1 MGPASLANVTDQGAA
16 RPRRFVII
24 AAPRTGSNWVC
35 SMLNSHPEILCHH
48 EIFNP
53 DGIHYAL
60 DHRTGDI
67 SIGTLAE
74 RDDAPLN
81 FLDRLWQHSFGKRV
95 VGFKINRGQNDVA
108 FQHVLADRGL
118 HKLVLL
124 RRNRI
129 KTFVS
134 EMIAEQT
141 GQWESYGRADGVKQ
155 NNRLEVDVKALWR
168 HVALNR
174 DYYARVQHALQASGQ
189 TYLQVTYENLQADAE
204 WLSMLRFLDV
214 APAVS
219 ALAPAT
225 RKQNS
230 SDLRD
235 LISNYAQLEQALAGS
250 ELEAELHNVES

>member
-1 MGPASLANVTDQGAA
+1 M
-16 RPRRFVII
+16 RKFVII

-60 DHRTGDI
+60 DHRGGDI
-67 SIGTLAE
+67 YFGTLAE
-74 RDDAPLN
+74 RDSAPLD
-81 FLDRLWQHSFGKRV
+81 FLAQLWRQNFGKQA
-95 VGFKINRGQNDVA
+95 VGFKINRGQNEAV
-108 FQHVLADRGL
+108 FQHVLTDRGV
-118 HKLVLL
+118 HKIVLM

-141 GQWESYGRADGVKQ
+141 GQWESYNLAAGSRQ
-155 NNRLEVDVKALWR
+155 NVRLEVDVKALWR

-174 DYYARVQHALQASGQ
+174 DYYARLQHALRSSGQ
-189 TYLQVTYENLQADAE
+189 EYLQVTYEHLKTEAE
-204 WLSMLRFLDV
+204 WLNILRFLGV
-214 APAVS
+214 APNAS

-225 RKQNS
+225 KKQNS

-235 LISNYAQLEQALAGS
+235 LISNYTQLESALSGS
-250 ELEAELHNVES
+250 ELEAELHHLES